1 MFLPFQ
7 QREIID
13 KELFFILRSNSGLK
27 GIVREDSLSVGYR
40 SLVDK
45 KSFVRNEQ
53 AFTSHKLIFKN
64 PLNQKENKVLI
75 CILLSFK

>member
-1 MFLPFQ
+1 MFLSFQ

-13 KELFFILRSNSGLK
+13 KGTFLRSNLGLR
-27 GIVREDSLSVGYR
+27 GIVMGDSLSVGYN